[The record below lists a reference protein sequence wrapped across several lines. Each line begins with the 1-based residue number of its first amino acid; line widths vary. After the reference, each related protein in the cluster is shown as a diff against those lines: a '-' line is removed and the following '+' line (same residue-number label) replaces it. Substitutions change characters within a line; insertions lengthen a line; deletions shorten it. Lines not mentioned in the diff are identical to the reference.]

1 MSRRLIFSIAAVL
14 AVAACSE
21 QDSTAPNEAPLAAA
35 VGSNSQAYVISYSAA
50 QSGDLSQAITR
61 AGGKMKKLSSGAG
74 LATAT
79 ASNADFAA
87 ELSKAPGV
95 KRVVQD
101 MVVQWVPQQQFG
113 VAPDAGR
120 AYIAAI
126 VLDPVT
132 IQGPFGDVHPSIRR
146 VTACPLPKLNRRP
159 NALGAIVRCSS
170 SSTGGGCASRRTTTR

>member
-79 ASNADFAA
+79 ASNADFAQRRTRQ
-87 ELSKAPGV
+87 G
-95 KRVVQD
+95 RQN
-101 MVVQWVPQQQFG
+101 PQKG
-113 VAPDAGR
+113 GLA
-120 AYIAAI
+120 
-126 VLDPVT
+126 
-132 IQGPFGDVHPSIRR
+132 
-146 VTACPLPKLNRRP
+146 
-159 NALGAIVRCSS
+159 GAI
-170 SSTGGGCASRRTTTR
+170 RTQQRDELARLDLKVDAAQDRF